1 MVDSIL
7 ATNSPNGSVGV
18 YSWVRNA
25 ESERYSP
32 GIITGF
38 AGKISGMSYLPAG
51 SSYNV
56 CLAANASGDRDI
68 FTLNTA
74 DNSAKVTL
82 TAPTTQGQGRCYA
95 IVAYRL
101 AAEKATQNNGI
112 GTVHFIAVAGGD
124 TTQGTEHP
132 PTEAAIR
139 NAITGGATA
148 YICVVAIISV
158 WYGNTSINQGSVN
171 ARLSR
176 TTVPINGSTIPGFQ
190 LRSIPTDHPVVL
202 ASSVNRNPDVWNT
215 IQWSDGRLE
224 MWGKFMEK
232 GDFPFHEAGTWH
244 MATVPVTQSYPI
256 PLVASSDGMVHAVRT
271 ANLVGSRTGYV
282 SPVYVHHAPPSDTF
296 GNIVVLDFNNLVIND
311 PEFALSVKGFWF

>member
-38 AGKISGMSYLPAG
+38 VGKGSGMSYQPAS

-68 FTLNTA
+68 FALNGP
-74 DNSAKVTL
+74 DNNAKLPL

-101 AAEKATQNNGI
+101 AAEKATQNNGV
-112 GTVHFIAVAGGD
+112 GTVHFAAVAGGD
-124 TTQGTEHP
+124 SVIGAENP
-132 PTEAAIR
+132 PTDTAIR

-148 YICVVAIISV
+148 YICVVAIV
-158 WYGNTSINQGSVN
+158 TVYYGLTSITAPYINT
-171 ARLSR
+171 RLPY
-176 TTVPINGSTIPGFQ
+176 TTVPINGSTLPGYQ
-190 LRSIPTDHPVVL
+190 LRSIPTTHPVVL
-202 ASSVNRNPDVWNT
+202 DYGKQTSDTTWNWAK
-215 IQWSDGRLE
+215 WSDGRLE
-224 MWGKFMEK
+224 MSCEIIKQ
-232 GDFPFHEAGTWH
+232 GDYGFANAGTWH
-244 MATVPVTQSYPI
+244 VATIDIDHNYPVRLASGLHGAKVFRAVSELSSSNGYSCATYVTGNP
-256 PLVASSDGMVHAVRT
+256 PLDRFGQVKLLDPNG
-271 ANLVGSRTGYV
+271 GSI
-282 SPVYVHHAPPSDTF
+282 SNPLLSVYVR
-296 GNIVVLDFNNLVIND
+296 GYWL
-311 PEFALSVKGFWF
+311 